1 MTWTFES
8 LGTSGHHR
16 GVARHRADHRGGEP
30 ATRSQGLSPGRGGPS
45 ISGHLWAVDVSQAA
59 QSRRLARPEGGPGD
73 GRLHHTC
80 YGDTSALRVTD
91 VYDTQRS
98 FDAFGQVL
106 MPILGELRIDVGR
119 PDIVEVHNI
128 IRG

>member
-1 MTWTFES
+1 MALIVHFTPKGMNDKKYAEV
-8 LGTSGHHR
+8 L
-16 GVARHRADHRGGEP
+16 
-30 ATRSQGLSPGRGGPS
+30 
-45 ISGHLWAVDVSQAA
+45 
-59 QSRRLARPEGGPGD
+59 RRLEAAGAGAPA

-80 YGDTSALRVTD
+80 YGDSSALRVTD

-98 FDAFGQVL
+98 FEAFGQVL
-106 MPILGELRIDVGR
+106 MPILGELGIDVGR